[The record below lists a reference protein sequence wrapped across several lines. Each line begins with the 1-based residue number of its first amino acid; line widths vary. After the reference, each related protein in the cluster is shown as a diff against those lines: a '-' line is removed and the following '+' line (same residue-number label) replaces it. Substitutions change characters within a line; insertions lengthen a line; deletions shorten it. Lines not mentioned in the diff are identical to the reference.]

1 MPTSSKGHYSSAL
14 CHLANMSYRL
24 GEEVP
29 FNPQTKAFG
38 DNAEAY
44 ETLARMEDYLSK
56 TNSLALDGLKYRLGR
71 KISVDCAERRS
82 RE

>member
-1 MPTSSKGHYSSAL
+1 MPTSWKGIYSSTL

-38 DNAEAY
+38 DNREAY
-44 ETLARMEDYLSK
+44 ETLAGWR
-56 TNSLALDGLKYRLGR
+56 N
-71 KISVDCAERRS
+71 IWRRPI
-82 RE
+82 RFRWKG